1 MVSKIS
7 GIMSHPQSKNTMRAQ
22 RMLKIRLVV
31 MLSLLIAW
39 GCAMQQSVVE
49 KRAPVLEVPPGVDTA
64 TVIIVDS
71 IFARVQ
77 IPEKDESLA
86 RSIFSEAQLINHLAD
101 SLWETSI
108 NGCTSREDSLL
119 TWAQLSRAQ
128 TYLQSD
134 QVRFKP
140 LKKMMKKMGQFHPEV
155 LKTVSTELQLQALS
169 SYQSAIRTNRF
180 DINYRRRLAQFLK
193 QMADRTHDQNY
204 LRQAAEELERVVFY
218 VKGEQLLYLDLA
230 DTYFRLSEWQ
240 NAFKYYELAKN
251 ALKKTAIFLQQ
262 NPKMYFQRL
271 AEVPLDTNR
280 LVSILDRQ
288 GLCKT
293 KLYEAQP
300 ALALYREAKAL
311 TPEPDYKT
319 VFESKIKWI
328 LWDDGNIRA
337 SEIRDHADT
346 LRFVKNKYPEA
357 KAVYLELLPLL
368 WTKRTRDEINWRVA
382 TLDFDYLGNKEE
394 GISRMHRVIKTTAVD
409 SLTAAP
415 LDSMARRY
423 FNDYGRFCFML
434 GSEKWEKDR
443 LQSYIYFQQAA
454 QTNYN
459 ERRKAFIQ
467 LAEISKFDPHETIAL
482 CQRAQAFENE
492 LDNAEKEVL
501 YRLLYQS
508 YRKLGDF
515 ARAKTWYDRWKGL

>member
-1 MVSKIS
+1 
-7 GIMSHPQSKNTMRAQ
+7 MSQSRSTYCMRALP
-22 RMLKIRLVV
+22 MLKIHLIFIAII
-31 MLSLLIAW
+31 LIAV
-39 GCAMQQSVVE
+39 GCAMQQPVVE
-49 KRAPVLEVPPGVDTA
+49 KKPPAIEVPPGIDTA

-77 IPEKDESLA
+77 ILEKDENLA
-86 RSIFSEAQLINHLAD
+86 RSIFAEAQAINHLAD
-101 SLWETSI
+101 SLWETGL
-108 NGCTSREDSLL
+108 NGCASREDSLIA
-119 TWAQLSRAQ
+119 WAQLSRAQ
-128 TYLQSD
+128 TYLQAD
-134 QVRFKP
+134 PVRFKA
-140 LKKMMKKMGQFHPEV
+140 LKKMMKKMGQLHPEV
-155 LKTVSTELQLQALS
+155 LKAVSTELQGQALL

-180 DINYRRRLAQFLK
+180 DINFRRRMAQFLK
-193 QMADRTHDQNY
+193 QMADRTHEQNY

-218 VKGEQLLYLDLA
+218 VRGEQQLYLDLA
-230 DTYFRLSEWQ
+230 DTYFRLSDWQ
-240 NAFKYYELAKN
+240 NAFKNYELAKN
-251 ALKKTAIFLQQ
+251 ALKKSAIFTQQ
-262 NPKMYFQRL
+262 NPKIYFGRL

-288 GLCKT
+288 GSCKT

-311 TPEPDYKT
+311 TPDPDYKNI
-319 VFESKIKWI
+319 FESKIKWI

-382 TLDFDYLGNKEE
+382 TLDFDYLGNKDD
-394 GISRMHRVIKTTAVD
+394 GVSRMHRVIKTTAVD

-415 LDSMARRY
+415 LDSIARRY

-434 GSEKWEKDR
+434 GADNWEKDR
-443 LQSYIYFQQAA
+443 LRAYIYFQQAA

-459 ERRKAFIQ
+459 ERRKALLQ
-467 LAEISKFDPHETIAL
+467 LAEISKFDPNETLAL
-482 CQRAQAFENE
+482 CQRAQEFENE
-492 LDNAEKEVL
+492 LDNAEKETL

-515 ARAKTWYDRWKGL
+515 TRAKIWFDRWKGL

>member
-1 MVSKIS
+1 MQKIYLIFIIS
-7 GIMSHPQSKNTMRAQ
+7 
-22 RMLKIRLVV
+22 V
-31 MLSLLIAW
+31 LIAL
-39 GCAMQQSVVE
+39 GCAIQQPVVE
-49 KRAPVLEVPPGVDTA
+49 KKTPVIQVPPGIDTA
-64 TVIIVDS
+64 TVVIVDS

-101 SLWETSI
+101 SLWETGI
-108 NGCTSREDSLL
+108 NGCASREDSLL

-134 QVRFKP
+134 RERFKS
-140 LKKMMKKMGQFHPEV
+140 LKKMMKKMGQLHPAV

-180 DINYRRRLAQFLK
+180 DVTYRRRLAQFLK
-193 QMADRTHDQNY
+193 QLADKSHDQNY

-218 VKGEQLLYLDLA
+218 VKGEHLLFLDLA
-230 DTYFRLSEWQ
+230 DTYFRLGDWQ
-240 NAFKYYELAKN
+240 NAFKNYEFGKN
-251 ALKKTAIFLQQ
+251 ALKKSAIFVQQ
-262 NPKMYFQRL
+262 NPKIYFGRL
-271 AEVPLDTNR
+271 AEVPIDTNR
-280 LVSILDRQ
+280 LVAILDRQ

-311 TPEPDYKT
+311 TPDPDYKNI
-319 VFESKIKWI
+319 FESKIKWI

-337 SEIRDHADT
+337 SEIRDHADS

-382 TLDFDYLGNKEE
+382 TLDFDYLGNKED
-394 GISRMHRVIKTTAVD
+394 GVARMHRVIKTTAVD

-434 GSEKWEKDR
+434 GAENWEKDR
-443 LQSYIYFQQAA
+443 LRSYIYFQQAA

-459 ERRKAFIQ
+459 ERRKAFLQ
-467 LAEISKFDPHETIAL
+467 LAEISKFDPNETIAL
-482 CQRAQAFENE
+482 CQRAQDFEHE
-492 LDNAEKEVL
+492 LDKTEKEVL

-515 ARAKTWYDRWKGL
+515 TKAKLWFDRWKEL